1 METSVLVE
9 MPRLV
14 DAGGFLLALT
24 EHGLAADLAHVEGGW
39 EIAVQPRAR
48 EAERAPGEVSGLI
61 DAWLAESELPFVPIR
76 VGDRAF
82 AVRPPLD

>member
-14 DAGGFLLALT
+14 DAGRLLVVLT
-24 EHGLAADLAHVEGGW
+24 EHGLAADLVHVEDGW
-39 EIAVQPRAR
+39 EIDVQPGAA
-48 EAERAPGEVSGLI
+48 EAERAPSEVSGLI
-61 DAWLAESELPFVPIR
+61 DAWLAERGLPFVPMR
-76 VGDRAF
+76 VGERAF